1 LGRIFTERRKNK
13 LKKGNILVQYSFLYF
28 PEKNGKIFSLHGDFD
43 FSLVAFLKL
52 FRQVLKTFCRNRYF
66 DFDKCL
72 LGMLANEA
80 TSSEN

>member
-1 LGRIFTERRKNK
+1 
-13 LKKGNILVQYSFLYF
+13 LKKGTFCYNIPFLIF

-52 FRQVLKTFCRNRYF
+52 FRQVLKTFCHNRYF
-66 DFDKCL
+66 DFDKSL